1 MYATNIHGCL
11 AQPHPPYL
19 IGQHLLIHCVIQAE
33 VLNPDKTP
41 ASGID
46 VVFNPG
52 QVKGRTVANGI
63 VRVSV
68 DTVQNGQQLVI
79 TVSLT
84 VGFHLDAN
92 ITYKITT
99 DLMTVLGK
107 NRYDIMALKCVY

>member
-1 MYATNIHGCL
+1 MS
-11 AQPHPPYL
+11 
-19 IGQHLLIHCVIQAE
+19 QAE

-46 VVFNPG
+46 MVFDPG

-63 VRVSV
+63 VRVTI
-68 DTVQNGQQLVI
+68 DPMENGQLVI

-84 VGFHLDAN
+84 VDFHLDVS

-107 NRYDIMALKCVY
+107 NRYDVMALKLMC